1 MHTLFQLH
9 PTPDKVMAA
18 VLHFMYGR
26 LTQQQGEQT
35 RYQCTTSELARFI
48 FVLGQT
54 ALNSLVYIEHIAG
67 FAKKAAVLAAT
78 TGNVNTSSFA
88 NTSVNSSITLA
99 TPLSTPMNS
108 TSVSSFAGGEK
119 AVNAMEDEMDTAAA
133 VDAEQERVRNIS
145 WTKLHILF
153 IPFNYRFCTMLW
165 RMSCASRT
173 S

>member
-18 VLHFMYGR
+18 VLHFMYSR
-26 LTQQQGEQT
+26 LTQQQEEQT
-35 RYQCTTSELARFI
+35 RYQCTTAELARFI

-54 ALNSLVYIEHIAG
+54 ALNSLVYIEHIAC

-78 TGNVNTSSFA
+78 AGNANSTNSFT

-99 TPLSTPMNS
+99 TPLATPMNS
-108 TSVSSFAGGEK
+108 TSVSSFVGGEK

-133 VDAEQERVRNIS
+133 VDAEQERVSYLR
-145 WTKLHILF
+145 
-153 IPFNYRFCTMLW
+153 
-165 RMSCASRT
+165 
-173 S
+173 